1 MLNKTG
7 ANNADVIVI
16 GGGLHGCSTAL
27 HLALAG
33 TSVILLEKD
42 YVGRHASGV
51 NAGGVRR
58 LGRHQAEIPLSVAS
72 AEIWRTIESLVDD
85 DCGFTPSA
93 QISVAESEADLQRI
107 KKRLALLTQLG
118 FDHEKEID
126 QQTLREQMPKVSPH
140 CLGGLIVEGDGH
152 ANPFRTVQA
161 FRRKCEQLG
170 VRIRESCR
178 VEKITRHGNI
188 WQIRANGQM
197 YESPVLVNC
206 AGAWG
211 GKIAGMLGE
220 KIPVVA
226 RAPMLMISARMP
238 PFINPVVG
246 AQGRTLSF
254 KQFANGSVLI
264 GGGFEGSANP
274 ETNHTQLDYT
284 GLMTN
289 ARTAVDIF
297 PIMRKASIVR
307 CWAGIEGI
315 MPDKIPVIGQSQCEA
330 AFHSFGFS
338 AHGFQLGPVGGRIL
352 SELVIDGATDL
363 PIEAFRSDRF

>member
-1 MLNKTG
+1 
-7 ANNADVIVI
+7 
-16 GGGLHGCSTAL
+16 
-27 HLALAG
+27 
-33 TSVILLEKD
+33 
-42 YVGRHASGV
+42 
-51 NAGGVRR
+51 
-58 LGRHQAEIPLSVAS
+58 
-72 AEIWRTIESLVDD
+72 
-85 DCGFTPSA
+85 
-93 QISVAESEADLQRI
+93 
-107 KKRLALLTQLG
+107 
-118 FDHEKEID
+118 
-126 QQTLREQMPKVSPH
+126 
-140 CLGGLIVEGDGH
+140 
-152 ANPFRTVQA
+152 
-161 FRRKCEQLG
+161 
-170 VRIRESCR
+170 
-178 VEKITRHGNI
+178 
-188 WQIRANGQM
+188 
-197 YESPVLVNC
+197 
-206 AGAWG
+206 
-211 GKIAGMLGE
+211 
-220 KIPVVA
+220 
-226 RAPMLMISARMP
+226 MLMISARMP

-289 ARTAVDIF
+289 ARTAIDIF
-297 PIMRKASIVR
+297 PIMRKACIVR